1 MNVSQRLQNVNSLVR
16 KATKLCENARCIVN
30 IRDFEMSETK
40 TVLVVDDSRVSRM
53 LVRQFIM
60 SARPAW
66 VVEDA
71 ATGEE
76 AIDQVKDMCPVLIL
90 VDVNMPGIGGM
101 AAAEQLHALCP
112 AAHVSL
118 VTANVQNATR
128 NRANEMGI
136 GFMEKPITEAR
147 IHALIAAIST
157 D

>member
-1 MNVSQRLQNVNSLVR
+1 MNQ
-16 KATKLCENARCIVN
+16 A
-30 IRDFEMSETK
+30 K

-53 LVRQFIM
+53 MARQFIL
-60 SARPAW
+60 SARPGW
-66 VVEDA
+66 LVEEA

-76 AIDQVKDMCPVLIL
+76 AIDKAQSLCPILIL

-101 AAAEQLHALCP
+101 AAAEQLRTLCP
-112 AAHVSL
+112 QAHISL

-128 NRANEMGI
+128 NRANELGV

-147 IHALIAAIST
+147 IHALIGALAT

>member
-1 MNVSQRLQNVNSLVR
+1 MNDS
-16 KATKLCENARCIVN
+16 T
-30 IRDFEMSETK
+30 

-53 LVRQFIM
+53 MARQFIL

-66 VVEDA
+66 TVEDA

-76 AIDQVKDMCPVLIL
+76 ALEKVKSIRPRLIL
-90 VDVNMPGIGGM
+90 IDVNMPGIGGM
-101 AAAEQLHALCP
+101 AAAEQLRGICP
-112 AAHVSL
+112 DAHISL

-128 NRANEMGI
+128 NRANELGI

-147 IHALIAAIST
+147 IHALIGALGT